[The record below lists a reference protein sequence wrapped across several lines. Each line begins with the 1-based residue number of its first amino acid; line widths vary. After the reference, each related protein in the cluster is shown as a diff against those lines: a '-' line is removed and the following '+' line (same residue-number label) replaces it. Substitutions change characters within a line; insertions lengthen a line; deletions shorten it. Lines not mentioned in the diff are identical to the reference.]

1 MQRSDIIW
9 PDLLSPLLS
18 HSCILTADYCQ
29 DLEAT
34 NLRALQAGEKVP
46 PHKVTCGLLLANTP
60 ICWEKMEGSGLNL
73 TGKSK
78 GKVERTQIINPDWD
92 FSKMGIGGLDTQFN
106 AIFRLECL
114 PQFWQI
120 NIKFNQMIIQTS
132 IRIPSFPPGDHGA
145 AGLQTRQG
153 NSSVRTA
160 RHREDT
166 DGPTDWS
173 NVELPRTQDCKRTS
187 DP

>member
-1 MQRSDIIW
+1 MSYRRIQFII
-9 PDLLSPLLS
+9 DRAVLSFGLIYYLLYFPFIDTELLTTPL
-18 HSCILTADYCQ
+18 TWQ

-34 NLRALQAGEKVP
+34 NLRALQSGEKVS

-106 AIFRLECL
+106 AIFRFECL
-114 PQFWQI
+114 PQI
-120 NIKFNQMIIQTS
+120 NIQLNPIIIQTS
-132 IRIPSFPPGDHGA
+132 ICIPSFPPGDHGA

-153 NSSVRTA
+153 NSAVRPA
-160 RHREDT
+160 R
-166 DGPTDWS
+166 DW
-173 NVELPRTQDCKRTS
+173 
-187 DP
+187 

>member
-1 MQRSDIIW
+1 MLAMQKSDRAV
-9 PDLLSPLLS
+9 LSFGLIYYALYYPI
-18 HSCILTADYCQ
+18 HSCQ

-34 NLRALQAGEKVP
+34 NLRALQSGEKVP

-106 AIFRLECL
+106 AIFRWECL
-114 PQFWQI
+114 PQFSKHQI
-120 NIKFNQMIIQTS
+120 
-132 IRIPSFPPGDHGA
+132 
-145 AGLQTRQG
+145 
-153 NSSVRTA
+153 
-160 RHREDT
+160 
-166 DGPTDWS
+166 
-173 NVELPRTQDCKRTS
+173 
-187 DP
+187 